1 MAVAEAGPDTEESET
16 QEASET
22 PEKKH
27 GLLIPGIISLL
38 VLGLIGG
45 SIYYFYFRSDE
56 PVAKE
61 PAANEAMEAP
71 AVMEDEVME
80 DEVMEDEVMEDE
92 VMEPPVM
99 EEGGMEEAATET
111 GPKLPKLPTAS

>member
-45 SIYYFYFRSDE
+45 SIYYFFFRSDE
-56 PVAKE
+56 PAVKE

-71 AVMEDEVME
+71 AVME